1 MTNEIVKYLATGGDI
16 ELSAEIIK
24 SQLVPPDS
32 KITDQELGFFLQ
44 MCKYQKL
51 NPFLREIYI
60 VKYGSYPAAFIVG
73 KDTFLRRAKRD
84 ESYEGHKV
92 AISDDGKLAW
102 AEVFVKGLKHPIRC
116 EVELDEYIGT
126 KNDGSTNAMWA
137 KKPKTMLKKVAL
149 VQALREA
156 FPDALGQMYDECEI
170 DKEQELVDVVANEV
184 KPAESKSEEKPSE
197 SPQSNASPEGDGK
210 TSTAASETENV
221 EQLAKIKNVTKKTG
235 GPTDKPWTK
244 FNIETVGGTFFS
256 TFDEAY
262 AKEASKIKGKD
273 VEALIIFDIVTKG
286 DQTYLNLVENKND
299 DMRGFTICG

>member
-1 MTNEIVKYLATGGDI
+1 MENEIVKYLTTGGDI

-60 VKYGSYPAAFIVG
+60 VKYGAYPAAFVVG

-84 ESYEGHKV
+84 ETYLGHTV
-92 AISDDGKLAW
+92 AISDDGKTAW
-102 AEVFVKGLKHPIRC
+102 AEVDVKGLKQPIRC

-126 KNDGSTNAMWA
+126 KADGSVNAMWQ

-156 FPDALGQMYDECEI
+156 FPDALGQMYDEVEM

-184 KPAESKSEEKPSE
+184 KPAGSKSEQKEPEKKAPE
-197 SPQSNASPEGDGK
+197 SSPKAAKKTEGAK
-210 TSTAASETENV
+210 TSKTTGEVQEIMS
-221 EQLAKIKNVTKKTG
+221 KIKNVTQTTG
-235 GPTDKPWTK
+235 GDPQKPWTRY
-244 FNIETVGGTFFS
+244 NIETVGGTFYT
-256 TFDEAY
+256 TFDKNF
-262 AKEASKIKGKD
+262 AKDAESIKGKD
-273 VEALIIFDIVTKG
+273 QEALLQYVVVDGKYF
-286 DQTYLNLVENKND
+286 NLVDKT
-299 DMRGFTICG
+299 GFSLI